1 MRSGRG
7 AGLHLGDGELAGP
20 SGGPSGPHA
29 LLAVSHECG
38 RHLWAGMHIELLDD
52 VRLGRSV
59 FGDQTNPV
67 AFGDDTAFDSEHRV
81 GLFELVVLVGE
92 DRPSR
97 MYVER
102 HVERRRLG
110 LIDAMKCEL
119 PASQGHDRYGAFDA
133 SHDRALPDACFRAF
147 GDRSTTVLHEFYS
160 LCSRAIQ
167 GELLR
172 CTYFNINNGNYIL
185 DVTIYP

>member
-7 AGLHLGDGELAGP
+7 ADSCLGDRELAGP

-29 LLAVSHECG
+29 LPAVSHECG
-38 RHLWAGMHIELLDD
+38 QHPWAGMHIELLDD
-52 VRLGRSV
+52 VHLGRSIL
-59 FGDQTNPV
+59 GDQAHPIT
-67 AFGDDTAFDSEHRV
+67 FGDDAAVDGEHRV
-81 GLFELVVLVGE
+81 GLGELVVLVGE

-133 SHDRALPDACFRAF
+133 SHDRALPDACFCAF

-172 CTYFNINNGNYIL
+172 
-185 DVTIYP
+185 